1 MTIGFACVSDFP
13 GVGNLVRCTGF
24 RSSRASPT
32 SLGMSHGDSLA
43 MLFYGKY
50 EHCVMGDDI
59 VGELNVRSNCG
70 DSMIIN
76 ADTNGSNKTKVNV
89 SWLIN
94 VDGIAI
100 PMPIV

>member
-1 MTIGFACVSDFP
+1 
-13 GVGNLVRCTGF
+13 
-24 RSSRASPT
+24 
-32 SLGMSHGDSLA
+32 
-43 MLFYGKY
+43 MLFDGKY
-50 EHCVMGDDI
+50 KHCVMGDDI

-76 ADTNGSNKTKVNV
+76 ADTNGSNRTKVKV
-89 SWLIN
+89 TWPIN